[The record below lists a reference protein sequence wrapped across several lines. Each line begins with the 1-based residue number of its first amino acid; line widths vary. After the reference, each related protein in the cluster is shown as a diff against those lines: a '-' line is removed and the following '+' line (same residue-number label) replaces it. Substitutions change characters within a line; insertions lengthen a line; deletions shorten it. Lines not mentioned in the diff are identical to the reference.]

1 MCCILENYQT
11 AEGVTVPE
19 CLRPFMGGVSF
30 IPYNEKCVANF
41 FKAKAEAEKRE
52 AELAKKGG
60 NKAKEAKPA
69 QPKAL
74 DETKK
79 PAAQSKTAP
88 ASATVHASVMV
99 PA

>member
-60 NKAKEAKPA
+60 NKAKEAKA
-69 QPKAL
+69 V